1 MRINRE
7 TDYALRIMRCL
18 ARSGEF
24 TGASAVAEQTDVPA
38 RFTQKIL
45 RKLSQGGLV
54 RSRKG
59 AAGGYCLSRPASEI
73 NMLQI
78 IEVID
83 GPISIFD
90 CTSGEFVCPN
100 PAQDGC
106 SCVYNHT
113 FGELSELISKKLR
126 GVTLDTVV

>member
-1 MRINRE
+1 MKITRE

-18 ARSGEF
+18 ARRGDF
-24 TGASAVAEQTDVPA
+24 TGAATVALETEVPA

-54 RSRKG
+54 ISRRG
-59 AAGGYCLSRPASEI
+59 SAGGYSLSRPAEDI

-78 IEVID
+78 IEIID

-90 CTSGEFVCPN
+90 CKDDDLVCP
-100 PAQDGC
+100 GC
-106 SCVYNHT
+106 SCVYNQI
-113 FGELSELISKKLR
+113 FGELSEQISAKLR
-126 GVTLDTVV
+126 SVTLDMVI